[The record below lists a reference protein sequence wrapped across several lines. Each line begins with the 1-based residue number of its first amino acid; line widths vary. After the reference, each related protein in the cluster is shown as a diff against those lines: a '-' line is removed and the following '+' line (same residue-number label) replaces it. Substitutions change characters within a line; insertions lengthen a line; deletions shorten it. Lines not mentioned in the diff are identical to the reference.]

1 MRQIAAIL
9 VDGLAVFSA
18 GSSCRHKIKVS
29 HLDKKEWIVLPIGVN
44 AEGVCALQEREPGE
58 LRTEAKSQVVW
69 IVVGSCPLK
78 DGNPQTIEIKRTF
91 VKHGQSKGY
100 EPFVEAGSKLKDDIP
115 TVEGAGIRLR
125 GRLKDVVEKG
135 GYKYTILING
145 QDAQWR
151 SRADDGAFYL
161 CPVWPCGD
169 FEYF

>member
-9 VDGLAVFSA
+9 VAGLAVFSA

-91 VKHGQSKGY
+91 VKHGQSQGY

-135 GYKYTILING
+135 GTVHDPY
-145 QDAQWR
+145 QWAGCAVAVSCR
-151 SRADDGAFYL
+151 
-161 CPVWPCGD
+161 
-169 FEYF
+169 

>member
-1 MRQIAAIL
+1 MRRTASVVVA
-9 VDGLAVFSA
+9 VLAMLTV

-44 AEGVCALQEREPGE
+44 ADGVCALQEKQPGD

-78 DGNPQTIEIKRTF
+78 DGKPQTIEIKRAF
-91 VKHGQSKGY
+91 LKNGQGQGY
-100 EPFVEAGSKLKDDIP
+100 DPFNDTGSKLKEDIP
-115 TVEGAGIRLR
+115 SAEGSGIRLK
-125 GRLKDVVEKG
+125 GKLKDAVEKG
-135 GYKYTILING
+135 RYKYTILING

-151 SRADDGAFYL
+151 SRADDGDFYL

-169 FEYF
+169 FND